1 MFTNNGP
8 IAAANKLQEY
18 LIFNV
23 AAAPADVQAKLLEVA
38 RDRSPA
44 DILVKGSELL
54 YTALREF
61 AMPNAAAGW
70 EAVGEAALQV
80 AHSNLWGRGER
91 GFAVMGYANFKVN
104 GVVGGMPEPEAPPVD
119 PEYQINPP
127 APSEPPVGPLP
138 PTPAPA

>member
-23 AAAPADVQAKLLEVA
+23 AAAPADVQPKLLEVA

-54 YTALREF
+54 YTALTEF
-61 AMPNAAAGW
+61 AMPNAATAW
-70 EAVGEAALQV
+70 EAVGVAALQV
-80 AHSNLWGRGER
+80 AHSNLWGRSER
-91 GFAVMGYANFKVN
+91 GFAVMTYANFKVN
-104 GVVGGMPEPEAPPVD
+104 GATAGMGEPEAPPVD
-119 PEYQINPP
+119 NEYRITPP
-127 APSEPPVGPLP
+127 APSGPPPGFVP
-138 PTPAPA
+138 PTPGPA